1 MPGVVVSQ
9 KGFTLLEVILAMM
22 LILMVAA
29 IGLPALDGFS
39 NERRMRTAFTSVVD
53 PIEAGMQQ
61 AREER
66 IDYWIHLNEGHL
78 LVTPAGEVDW
88 EMNEMPTVGD
98 GRLELLDREADAPAV
113 RLWPSGHAEPFQLHW
128 ESEDGRWVVE
138 AGPLDRRLR
147 IVEWEVK

>member
-1 MPGVVVSQ
+1 MPGVVHCR

-22 LILMVAA
+22 LILMIAA

-39 NERRMRTAFTSVVD
+39 NERKMRAAFTSVAD
-53 PIEAGMQQ
+53 PIEDGMQK

-66 IDYWIHLNEGHL
+66 IDYWIHLNEGNL

-88 EMNEMPTVGD
+88 DLNEKPTVGE
-98 GRLELLDREADAPAV
+98 GRLKLLDRDHDAPAV
-113 RLWPSGHAEPFQLHW
+113 RLWASGHAEPFRLQW
-128 ESEDGRWVVE
+128 ESNDGRWVVA